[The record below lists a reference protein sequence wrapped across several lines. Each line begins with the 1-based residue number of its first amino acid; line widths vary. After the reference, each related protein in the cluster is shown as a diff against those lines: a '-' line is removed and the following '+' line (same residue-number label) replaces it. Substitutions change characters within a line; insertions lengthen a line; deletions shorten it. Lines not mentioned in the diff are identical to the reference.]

1 MIVANGWV
9 TSVVEPLTIGKGAVA
24 GPGES
29 APSTIHTVVPGV
41 LQGEAFVLIGGGGQG
56 GAQAGG
62 HAEGACSICTAI

>member
-1 MIVANGWV
+1 MIIANRWVKSVAA
-9 TSVVEPLTIGKGAVA
+9 PLTIGKGAVA

-29 APSTIHTVVPGV
+29 ALSTIHTVVPGV
-41 LQGEAFVLIGGGGQG
+41 LRGEAFVLIGGGGQG